1 MLQSIRNILNQT
13 GCPMNLIY
21 NRLHKLSDCQK
32 LRKHLSSKNF
42 ICPSITAY
50 QFNNFPNDP
59 HDINVHVMVATG
71 MTTKIIDGKTEDF
84 VQCKNS
90 YRSDLSIPGT
100 D

>member
-21 NRLHKLSDCQK
+21 NQLHKLSDCQE

-42 ICPSITAY
+42 ICPTITAY
-50 QFNNFPNDP
+50 QFNNYPNDP
-59 HDINVHVMVATG
+59 YDINVHVMVATG

-90 YRSDLSIPGT
+90 YRSDLSIPGI